1 MKRIWGEIAQFLRR
15 TGYAE
20 ILKKAHPTV
29 VIGGTLLAA
38 SAMPELLVSIV
49 GDLGANLI
57 EEFIRRWF
65 SRRKN
70 MSIGKE
76 KREEYIAGLNK
87 EEFEELAKELGE
99 KISKIFHNELREFF
113 EELKKDD
120 ELKGIFEEIIGRKVD
135 VITKEI
141 GKLHEEHL
149 EILKELRMSGLVSLE
164 EFIEKWKN
172 RRNEEEEKRLRN
184 EREKERFY
192 EGFKIRGWAPI
203 IEGWDIKRE
212 ISDEIEKELKEKT
225 GVLIIG
231 ESGSGKSVL
240 IKRVAYSLYEQGW
253 KCFERVGSINING
266 ILKAFENDTNYIIL
280 IDNASDYSDEIKEL
294 LNAINEK
301 GIENIKLLMAE
312 RTDKWAEGGL
322 SEYELKENDVVLKEL
337 KLTPKDIKNFLG
349 KKYGLKGE
357 ELEIIS
363 SYFTKIFA
371 GKKGE
376 FIFLLMMGSEKRE
389 RKEIIKRKYVS
400 IFEESRL
407 SEYEKNLLRRIF
419 TIRAY
424 EGDYP
429 KSIIEMG
436 RGSGELEEIQSSLN
450 SLERKGHIIYN
461 EYIETYHPFL
471 CKEFLQMAIE
481 RRELSIGIVKIYFE
495 EYLKN
500 MENFVNLLRV
510 GTNIGIE
517 KNLDLMSIS
526 VEFLEK
532 AVKVSKKGREKAGA
546 LNNLGIALSRWA
558 LIKGKEPEEARKKYE
573 KAIECYD
580 RALEINPNFVEAW
593 NNKGN
598 VLDEL
603 GRYEE
608 AIECYDK
615 ALEINPNYAEAWN
628 NKGVTLSMLRRYEE
642 AIECFDRALEINP
655 NYAKVWYNKGN
666 VLGKLERHKEAVESK
681 GKAAF
686 LFYLEGG
693 TDFVFK
699 IFKEVYDKRLDIP
712 ICYECGVALASLL
725 YLRNEVYDEIV
736 ADCNRNK
743 DKICSSAKIVLKYLI
758 DGEIERNRSKR

>member
-1 MKRIWGEIAQFLRR
+1 MQIIRIWREIAQFLQR

-20 ILKKAHPTV
+20 ILKRAHSTV

-38 SAMPELLVSIV
+38 SAVPELLVSIV
-49 GDLGANLI
+49 GGLGANLI
-57 EEFIRRWF
+57 EEFIRKWF
-65 SRRKN
+65 SKRKN

-99 KISKIFHNELREFF
+99 KISEIFHDELRKFF
-113 EELKKDD
+113 EELKEDD
-120 ELKGIFEEIIGRKVD
+120 ELKRIFEEIIGRKVD

-141 GKLHEEHL
+141 GELHEEHL
-149 EILKELRMSGLVSLE
+149 EILRELRMSGLVSLE

-172 RRNEEEEKRLRN
+172 RRNEK
-184 EREKERFY
+184 EKERFY

-203 IEGWDIKRE
+203 IERWDIKRE

-294 LNAINEK
+294 LNAINGM

-312 RTDKWAEGGL
+312 RIDKWAEEGL

-349 KKYGLKGE
+349 EKYGLKGE

-407 SEYEKNLLRRIF
+407 SEYEKKLLRRIF

-461 EYIETYHPFL
+461 EYIETYHPYL
-471 CKEFLQMAIE
+471 CKEFLQIAME
-481 RRELSIGIVKIYFE
+481 RKELSIGIVKIYFE

-500 MENFVNLLRV
+500 MENFVNLLMV
-510 GTNIGIE
+510 GTNISIE

-532 AVKVSKKGREKAGA
+532 AVKVSKKGRERAVA
-546 LNNLGIALSRWA
+546 LNNLGVALSDWA
-558 LIKGKEPEEARKKYE
+558 ELIEGKEPEEARKKYE
-573 KAIECYD
+573 K
-580 RALEINPNFVEAW
+580 
-593 NNKGN
+593 
-598 VLDEL
+598 
-603 GRYEE
+603 

-628 NKGVTLSMLRRYEE
+628 NKGVALSKLRRYEE
-642 AIECFDRALEINP
+642 AIECFNRALKINQ
-655 NYAKVWYNKGN
+655 NDAEAWNNKGN
-666 VLGKLERHKEAVESK
+666 VLDELGKYEEAVELK

-686 LFYLEGG
+686 LLCLEGR
-693 TDFVFK
+693 TDIAFE
-699 IFKEVYDKRLDIP
+699 IFKEVYDKRLNIP
-712 ICYECGVALASLL
+712 IYYECGVALASLL
-725 YLRNEVYDEIV
+725 CLGNEEYDEIV

-758 DGEIERNRSKR
+758 DGEIEGKIEVRDEKDAVFKVLLEMLTEME